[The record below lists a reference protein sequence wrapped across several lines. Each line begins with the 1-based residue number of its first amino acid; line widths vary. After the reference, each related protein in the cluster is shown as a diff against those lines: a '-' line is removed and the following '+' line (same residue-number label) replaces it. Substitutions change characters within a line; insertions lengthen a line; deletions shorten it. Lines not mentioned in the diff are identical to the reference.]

1 MIATR
6 ELASVSRF
14 AEAGSVIGPM
24 PEIVAAA
31 TGCPLV
37 RVLPDWHVSRA
48 RLHAITLGGRE
59 APARV
64 RVFRDFIRSE
74 LTELRANGKAAG
86 SCSRCRA
93 TTGAT
98 PPWITPTIADS
109 PATGQINQTC
119 TETFALRET
128 STT

>member
-14 AEAGSVIGPM
+14 VEAGSVIGPM

-37 RVLPDWHVSRA
+37 RLLPDWHVSRA
-48 RLHAITLGGRE
+48 RLHAITSGGRE

-74 LTELRANGKAAG
+74 LTELGANGKAAG

-98 PPWITPTIADS
+98 PLGSLPRSLTPRRLNKLNKHAQKRLI
-109 PATGQINQTC
+109 
-119 TETFALRET
+119 
-128 STT
+128 